1 LWGEAGSIEEQLQQ
15 EKLWLGGMWWSSNLV
30 AKFVPSMLKQHGTLL
45 CRTTTTHLMKMK
57 SQEYWW
63 EVVHRVAFAVVSYI
77 ATEMTHLCKLPS
89 LSLKTW
95 PAADE
100 ITPTHFYKSQ
110 MPFNAVYARK
120 PIWIRKTN
128 KPSSQDQKMEN
139 QNSHGKKKKKK
150 KKRAAG
156 MGAPPN
162 SWSSSNTAT
171 TRRGR
176 SRQNQR

>member
-1 LWGEAGSIEEQLQQ
+1 
-15 EKLWLGGMWWSSNLV
+15 MWWSSNLV
-30 AKFVPSMLKQHGTLL
+30 AKFVPSMLKQEGTLL
-45 CRTTTTHLMKMK
+45 CGTTTTHLMMMK

-63 EVVHRVAFAVVSYI
+63 GLVHLVAFAVVSYI
-77 ATEMTHLCKLPS
+77 ATETTHLCKLPG
-89 LSLKTW
+89 LSLKSW

-110 MPFNAVYARK
+110 MSFNAVCARK

-128 KPSSQDQKMEN
+128 KPSSQDQKTEN
-139 QNSHGKKKKKK
+139 QNSNGKKKKK

-162 SWSSSNTAT
+162 SWSSSSSTANNNK
-171 TRRGR
+171 R
-176 SRQNQR
+176 